1 MATVTE
7 RNLVRAERQ
16 VQALAEKH
24 VVEPVWAQSFN
35 ISDSTDDDIS
45 PLFSDDSSQ
54 GISRLA

>member
-1 MATVTE
+1 MTE